1 MSADSTEKQRSRW
14 RRTGSG
20 NEGRVGAGEEEGA
33 LGLLDRLAEAAHG
46 DVHHPA
52 LLLLGRVEEVHKEL
66 CEVERIRISA
76 ETCLGKAGPCVAD
89 QSGGDR
95 WGGERVSQV
104 GIESK

>member
-1 MSADSTEKQRSRW
+1 MSADSIEKQRSRW
-14 RRTGSG
+14 GRTGSG

-66 CEVERIRISA
+66 CEVERIMISA
-76 ETCLGKAGPCVAD
+76 ERAVTRRGCV
-89 QSGGDR
+89 
-95 WGGERVSQV
+95 
-104 GIESK
+104 